1 MGWGAA
7 LQSTIRPSPG
17 GAAPP
22 PGRPGLR
29 EPHRWFP
36 SAIFIDTVIQPN
48 PDSKENPRV
57 ASPLTARAVIDLD
70 LPGPRI
76 SRHVYGHFAE
86 HLGRCIYGGFYVG
99 EDSPIPNEG
108 GIRLDVVEALRG
120 IGIPNLRWPG
130 GCFADEYHWRDG
142 IGPKADRPR
151 MVNTHWG
158 DVEENNHFGT
168 HEFMALCE
176 LLGADAYVNG
186 NVGSGTV
193 QEMSEWVEYL
203 TRDGDSPMARL
214 RRQNGRDEAWKV
226 PFWGIGN
233 EAWGC
238 GGNMSAEHY
247 AEEARRYATFC
258 RDHGGNTLTRIAAGA
273 SDDDVKW
280 TKALM
285 EALNC
290 LGCQREPT
298 NIFQAV
304 SFHYYTL
311 VGTWADKGSAVDFS
325 TDDYYATMSK
335 AQDVERVLQAHATIM
350 DAYDPAKKVGLV
362 LDEWGTWWD
371 VEPGTNPGF
380 LYQQNTLRD
389 ALVASVH
396 FDVFHRH
403 ADRLV
408 MANIAQTVNV
418 LQAMLLTDEETG
430 ALVLTPTY
438 HVFEMNRG
446 HHDAESLAVHVVDGP
461 ERSAAGDRPLDLVS
475 ASASLRDGRAL
486 VSLSNLDAER
496 PLELALDLRGREVT
510 GWQGRVLT
518 ADAPQA
524 HNTADAPTAVSPTE
538 LVGIER
544 DGSLLRLT
552 LPPHAFATLELEL
565 A

>member
-1 MGWGAA
+1 VCV
-7 LQSTIRPSPG
+7 PG
-17 GAAPP
+17 FEG
-22 PGRPGLR
+22 
-29 EPHRWFP
+29 EP
-36 SAIFIDTVIQPN
+36 AVTT
-48 PDSKENPRV
+48 
-57 ASPLTARAVIDLD
+57 ALTARAVIDLD
-70 LPGPRI
+70 VPGALI

-86 HLGRCIYGGFYVG
+86 HLGRCIYDGFYVG

-108 GIRLDVVEALRG
+108 GIRSDVVAALRR

-151 MVNTHWG
+151 MVNTNWG

-193 QEMSEWVEYL
+193 QEMSDWVEYL
-203 TRDGDSPMARL
+203 TRAGDSPMARL
-214 RRQNGRDEAWKV
+214 RRENGRDEPWKV

-247 AEEARRYATFC
+247 AAEARRYATFC
-258 RDHGGNTLTRIAAGA
+258 RDHGDNTLYRIAAGA

-280 TKALM
+280 TRTLM
-285 EALNC
+285 ESLNC

-298 NIFQAV
+298 NIFQAI
-304 SFHYYTL
+304 SFHYYTTAAPSE
-311 VGTWADKGSAVDFS
+311 VRGDATGFS
-325 TDDYYATMSK
+325 TEDYYATMSK
-335 AQDVERVLQAHATIM
+335 AQDVERVLSAHATVM

-371 VEPGTNPGF
+371 VEEGTNPGF
-380 LYQQNTLRD
+380 LYQQNTMRD

-418 LQAMLLTDEETG
+418 LQAMLLTDAATG

-446 HHDAESLAVHVVDGP
+446 HHDAASLAVHVLEQPGT
-461 ERSAAGDRPLDLVS
+461 RSEGGRPLDVLSVS
-475 ASASLRDGRAL
+475 ASTRDDTAL
-486 VSLSNLDAER
+486 VSLSNLDAEH
-496 PLELALDLRGREVT
+496 PLDVVLDLRGRRVT
-510 GWQGRVLT
+510 AHAGRVLT
-518 ADAPQA
+518 GPQLQA
-524 HNTADAPTAVSPTE
+524 HNSTSEPEAVAPTE
-538 LVGIER
+538 LTSIEADER
-544 DGSLLRLT
+544 GLRVTLPAHSFATISLT
-552 LPPHAFATLELEL
+552 LA
-565 A
+565 